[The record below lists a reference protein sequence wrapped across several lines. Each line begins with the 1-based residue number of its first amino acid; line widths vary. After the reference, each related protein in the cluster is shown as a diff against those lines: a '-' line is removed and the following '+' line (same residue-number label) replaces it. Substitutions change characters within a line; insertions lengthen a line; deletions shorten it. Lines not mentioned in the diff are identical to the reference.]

1 MQLPEAE
8 FFLFPKAFNNIIMN
22 KFSYFPIGKVYLS
35 QRKKKE
41 TVKEKK
47 SYGDINKREKII

>member
-35 QRKKKE
+35 QRKKKRDSE
-41 TVKEKK
+41 RKK
-47 SYGDINKREKII
+47 ILW